1 MQLSS
6 NKMLPYSHLSMA
18 LVCTDILHFLQPCF
32 CKQCWV
38 TQKEQK
44 KPNDFLFA
52 WSHKHLNI
60 LVKECTPWCNS
71 KNMFIKPC
79 CSVPFYWGLDN
90 FQNKHG
96 PFPESTIVQSLCHF
110 ATCELEYQVLS
121 HNLVHYFGTHNIK
134 HPIPV
139 RVRWESFEHERS
151 GYQKLWQLEEWGS
164 KACFSGETCASQ
176 VIVVSK
182 NASQAWLLWLHL
194 DLWPASISHPS
205 AAICLNNSIHHKQPS
220 QISTKN
226 KNFWMFCLMFL
237 QQKVQRFD

>member
-1 MQLSS
+1 MTSCLLGAINTSTSWWRSALRGVTPKICSS
-6 NKMLPYSHLSMA
+6 NLAA
-18 LVCTDILHFLQPCF
+18 LY
-32 CKQCWV
+32 
-38 TQKEQK
+38 
-44 KPNDFLFA
+44 LF
-52 WSHKHLNI
+52 H
-60 LVKECTPWCNS
+60 
-71 KNMFIKPC
+71 
-79 CSVPFYWGLDN
+79 WGLDN
-90 FQNKHG
+90 FQNKHA

-121 HNLVHYFGTHNIK
+121 HNLVHYFGAHNIK